1 LILGYYQGET
11 VERGVNNVT
20 TQKLN
25 LAVQNWCE
33 SNVSLNRVEHVCK
46 SRKGRGLFF
55 FIGKHLTII
64 SVKKES
70 PPSSSSYFCVSE
82 IGEGMTLY
90 SLNTGAKIWT
100 SSYAAFCRV
109 RKEIF
114 FN

>member
-1 LILGYYQGET
+1 MLILGYYQGET

-64 SVKKES
+64 SVKKR
-70 PPSSSSYFCVSE
+70 V
-82 IGEGMTLY
+82 
-90 SLNTGAKIWT
+90 
-100 SSYAAFCRV
+100 AALLLLLFLC
-109 RKEIF
+109 E
-114 FN
+114 